1 MAITSVHILI
11 QIPFEIVDNE
21 DLQMYSNMFSSFYF
35 ILFYLFFYRRKRD
48 ASKRG
53 RQEGFRPT
61 TDIQTFSPK
70 PLSHSSEP

>member
-11 QIPFEIVDNE
+11 QIPFEIVHNE
-21 DLQMYSNMFSSFYF
+21 DLQMYSNMFSSFYLF
-35 ILFYLFFYRRKRD
+35 IFSFFYHRKRD

-53 RQEGFRPT
+53 CQGFRPT

-70 PLSHSSEP
+70 PLSHSCEP

>member
-1 MAITSVHILI
+1 MALTSVHILI

-21 DLQMYSNMFSSFYF
+21 DLQMYSNMFSSFYLF
-35 ILFYLFFYRRKRD
+35 IFFFYRRKRD

>member
-11 QIPFEIVDNE
+11 QIQFEIVDNE

-35 ILFYLFFYRRKRD
+35 FIFFYRRKRD